1 MKAKLQ
7 ALNADTENMKKIV
20 IFIVFGTVFG
30 TFCFAQAAGG
40 QGSLIFRQQ
49 GIASW
54 YGSEFDGRPTASGEI
69 FDSSKFTAAHP
80 SLPFGTILTVTNT
93 QNNRQV
99 TVRVNDRGPFVAARI
114 IDLSRAAA
122 ETLDMLVTGTA
133 PVSVE
138 SIPAAISGAASGE
151 ASLAPQVPQ
160 EALVPEDTLAAVEN
174 TPQPFT
180 AAQTAEIQP
189 PDTVQP
195 AEPQTPLPVLT
206 EQAAPRQP
214 AAVSQ
219 PAEIMGGIP
228 PAGSGKSYRLQIG
241 AYRIPKNAVEAFD
254 KLKNAGLNPAYERNN
269 DLYRVVLA
277 GLKPEDIPSIA
288 DRLGAAGFH
297 EALIREER

>member
-1 MKAKLQ
+1 
-7 ALNADTENMKKIV
+7 MKKIV
-20 IFIVFGTVFG
+20 IFILFSAVFGAFG
-30 TFCFAQAAGG
+30 FAQAAGG

-138 SIPAAISGAASGE
+138 SVPAAISGAASGE
-151 ASLAPQVPQ
+151 ASPAPQVPQ
-160 EALVPEDTLAAVEN
+160 QPPMPQNAPTAAEN
-174 TPQPFT
+174 TPEPFK
-180 AAQTAEIQP
+180 AQAAEIQP
-189 PDTVQP
+189 EETVPAAASQP
-195 AEPQTPLPVLT
+195 AAEAPQTPPPVLT
-206 EQAAPRQP
+206 E
-214 AAVSQ
+214 
-219 PAEIMGGIP
+219 
-228 PAGSGKSYRLQIG
+228 
-241 AYRIPKNAVEAFD
+241 EA
-254 KLKNAGLNPAYERNN
+254 
-269 DLYRVVLA
+269 
-277 GLKPEDIPSIA
+277 
-288 DRLGAAGFH
+288 
-297 EALIREER
+297 